1 LTKDSTIATIQIMA
15 RKPRVHFSG
24 AFYHVIVRGNRR
36 QKIFKEEEDY
46 NLYLEIL
53 KQNTERY
60 RVILYAYVLMQN
72 HIHLLVE
79 VNDIPLSRLMQN
91 LQFCYTRNFNI
102 KYHKTGHLFQG
113 RYKAILCEK
122 DEYFLELSAYIHLN
136 PVRAGMVADPSR
148 YIWSS
153 YKEYIRETKK
163 CLIEKQAKDFV
174 LGQFARTRASSRS
187 QYEKF
192 VRSHLKDG
200 HQKEMY
206 EVTDQRF
213 LGREEFIEE
222 IQKELNEE
230 FSESY
235 LIDLDEI
242 VKEVSRKMDISREI
256 INSMRRS
263 RSGTMGRSVVAYLG
277 RELCHY
283 KNKDIANYFN
293 REPSAISQGV
303 SKVEKRI
310 IEEIKFEKEMLAL
323 KNILKRGRKKIIT

>member
-1 LTKDSTIATIQIMA
+1 MP
-15 RKPRVHFSG
+15 RKPRVHFPG

-46 NLYLEIL
+46 KLYLEIL
-53 KQNTERY
+53 KQNTDRY
-60 RVILYAYVLMQN
+60 RVTLYAYVLMQN

-79 VNDIPLSRLMQN
+79 VNDLPLARLMQN
-91 LQFCYTRNFNI
+91 LQFRYTRNFNI
-102 KYHKTGHLFQG
+102 KYRKTGHLFQG

-136 PVRAGMVADPSR
+136 PVRAGIVADPSR

-153 YKEYIRETKK
+153 YKEYIRESKE
-163 CLIEKQAKDFV
+163 CLIEKQTKDFV

-192 VRSHLKDG
+192 VNSHLKDG

-213 LGREEFIEE
+213 LGREEFIED

-235 LIDLDEI
+235 LIALDEI
-242 VKEVSRKMDISREI
+242 VKAVSRKLDIRRET
-256 INSMRRS
+256 INSMSRS
-263 RSGTMGRSVVAYLG
+263 RCGTLGRSVVAYLG
-277 RELCHY
+277 RKLCHHE
-283 KNKDIANYFN
+283 NKDIANYFN
-293 REPSAISQGV
+293 RDSSAISQGV
-303 SKVEKRI
+303 SKIEKRI
-310 IEEIKFEKEMLAL
+310 IEEVKFEKEMLAL
-323 KNILKRGRKKIIT
+323 ENSLKRGRKKIIT